1 MKKLIQQTC
10 VLIAILLITAC
21 GEGAPSQ
28 TPVQFMKAYQ
38 EAELGSDPY
47 VVWEMVHP
55 DMQEIIMQFS
65 SSKEEA
71 VKSLLRPGGT
81 PKPFTLVQDGD
92 EFLVNYE
99 ASEGWQYVLVN
110 LNGEWKYGVRQ

>member
-1 MKKLIQQTC
+1 MKTLIQQTC
-10 VLIAILLITAC
+10 ALIVILLITAC
-21 GEGAPSQ
+21 GRGAPSQ
-28 TPVQFMKAYQ
+28 TPMQFMKAYQ

-55 DMQEIIMQFS
+55 DMQEIIMRFC

-71 VKSLLRPGGT
+71 VESLLRPGGT

-99 ASEGWQYVLVN
+99 ASDGWQYVLVK